1 MVPVVSFVGYHN
13 SGKTTVATE
22 VVKKLKEK
30 GYRVAVLKSTKEK
43 RVFTDKPGKD
53 SYRYRE
59 AGADAVGLFSPEELF
74 LTFRVKKEST
84 DLTFLSFL
92 LFDEYDVVV
101 CEGFKRA
108 PVPKIEVIREELKEP
123 PLFEKDPN
131 VVAVVTDSSVRVK
144 EKKVF
149 HPEQVGEIATFIEEE
164 FIKKRE
170 EEFPDEV
177 ELFVN
182 GKRIPMKFFLKGILK
197 EVLIGFLKPLKGIE
211 NPVERIDVRVVKGRG
226 KNS

>member
-1 MVPVVSFVGYHN
+1 MVPIVSFIGYHN
-13 SGKTTVATE
+13 SGKTTIATE

-43 RVFTDKPGKD
+43 KIFTDKPGKD

-84 DLTFLSFL
+84 DLTLLSFL
-92 LFDEYDVVV
+92 LFDDYDIVI
-101 CEGFKRA
+101 CEGFKEA
-108 PVPKIEVIREELKEP
+108 PIPKIEVIREELES

-131 VVAVVTDSSVRVK
+131 VVAVVTDSSVIVK
-144 EKKVF
+144 ERKVF
-149 HPEQVGEIATFIEEE
+149 HPEQVDEIATFIEEE
-164 FIKKRE
+164 LIKKRE

-182 GKRIPMKFFLKGILK
+182 GRRIPMKFFLKGILK
-197 EVLIGFLKPLKGIE
+197 EVLLGFLKPLKGIE
-211 NPVERIDVRVVKGRG
+211 NPLERIDVRVVKGRG
-226 KNS
+226 RSS